1 MTKARNISKGQAVTQ
16 ETATASTSGT
26 EIDYDVPAG
35 TIRITVMF
43 DETSLTAGNPILVRL
58 GTSGGIQA
66 TGYTSRSQTTGSG
79 TTSTGA
85 FVMRFTGAGDLMM
98 GSMTIVNITDN
109 IWVSSHIAYRST
121 SNEII
126 RGAGR
131 VSLSDEITQLRITRN
146 SSGTFDN
153 GYVNVLFG

>member
-1 MTKARNISKGQAVTQ
+1 MTKARDISKGQAIVQ

-26 EIDYDVPAG
+26 EIDYDVPSG

-43 DETSLTAGNPILVRL
+43 DETSNTSGNSIYVRL
-58 GTSGGIQA
+58 GTSGGIQ
-66 TGYTSRSQTTGSG
+66 TSGYTSRSEASGGGSG
-79 TTSTGA
+79 ASGA
-85 FVMRFTGAGDLMM
+85 FVMRYNSNAEEMM
-98 GSMTIVNITDN
+98 GTMTIVNITDN
-109 IWVSSHIAYRST
+109 IWVSTHVAYKTS

-131 VSLSDEITQLRITRN
+131 INLPGEITQLRITRPT
-146 SSGTFDN
+146 SGTFDN